1 MILALA
7 GGVGGAKLAHGLSMR
22 LPPDRLQVVVN
33 TADDFDH
40 LGLHISPDLDTVMY
54 WLAEVSDR
62 ERGWG
67 LVDESWNFMAALER
81 FGGLTWFKLGDRD
94 LATHVHRTSLLRSGM
109 TLSDVTRALCL
120 QLGVQHPIAPMSDSK
135 VRTIVET
142 EEGALEFQDYFVRRQ
157 CEPRVLQV
165 EYRGAAEATM
175 SAPFA
180 AALQRAD
187 LEAIIICP
195 SNPILSIDPILSV
208 GLARARLKECRA
220 PIVAVSPIIGGRALK
235 GPAAKILQEL
245 GRSPSALEIARHYAG
260 LIDGLVIDHN
270 DAGLAKDIEVLGIR
284 VEITNTIMADR
295 ADQIRLAE
303 TTVVFAE
310 QLRE

>member
-7 GGVGGAKLAHGLSMR
+7 GGVGGAKLAHGLSM
-22 LPPDRLQVVVN
+22 LLAPDRLQIVVN
-33 TADDFDH
+33 TGDDFDH
-40 LGLHISPDLDTVMY
+40 LGLHVSPDLDTVMY

-67 LVDESWNFMAALER
+67 LVDESWNFMAALGR
-81 FGGLTWFKLGDRD
+81 LGGPAWFKLGDRD
-94 LATHVHRTSLLRSGM
+94 LATHVHRTSLLRSGK
-109 TLSDVTRALCL
+109 TLSDVTRALCRE
-120 QLGVQHPIAPMSDSK
+120 LGVRHPLAPMSDGK

-157 CEPRVLQV
+157 CKPRVLQV
-165 EYRGAAEATM
+165 EYRGASEATM

-180 AALQRAD
+180 AALERDD

-208 GLARARLKECRA
+208 GHVRARLKKCRA
-220 PIVAVSPIIGGRALK
+220 AIVAVSPIIGGKALK
-235 GPAAKILQEL
+235 GPVAKILQEL
-245 GRSPSALEIARHYAG
+245 GRAPSSLEIARHYAG
-260 LIDGLVIDHN
+260 LIEGLVIDHD
-270 DAGLAKDIEVLGIR
+270 DASLAKDIEALGLR
-284 VEITNTIMADR
+284 VEITNTIMTDR
-295 ADQIRLAE
+295 AEQSRLAE
-303 TTVVFAE
+303 ATISFAK

>member
-1 MILALA
+1 LILALA
-7 GGVGGAKLAHGLSMR
+7 GGVGGAKLAHGLSM
-22 LPPDRLQVVVN
+22 LLAPDRLQIVVN
-33 TADDFDH
+33 TGDDFDH
-40 LGLHISPDLDTVMY
+40 LGLHVSPDLDTVMY

-67 LVDESWNFMAALER
+67 LVDESWNFMAALGR
-81 FGGLTWFKLGDRD
+81 LGGPAWFKLGDRD

-109 TLSDVTRALCL
+109 TLSDVTRALCRE
-120 QLGVQHPIAPMSDSK
+120 LGVRHPIAPMSDGK

-157 CEPRVLQV
+157 CKPRVLQV
-165 EYRGAAEATM
+165 EYRGASEATM

-180 AALQRAD
+180 AALERDD

-208 GLARARLKECRA
+208 GHVRARLKKCRA
-220 PIVAVSPIIGGRALK
+220 AIVAVSPIIGGKALK

-245 GRSPSALEIARHYAG
+245 GRAPSSLEIARHYAG
-260 LIDGLVIDHN
+260 LIDGLVIDHD
-270 DAGLAKDIEVLGIR
+270 DASLAKDIEALGLR
-284 VEITNTIMADR
+284 VEITNTIMTDR
-295 ADQIRLAE
+295 AEQSRLAE
-303 TTVVFAE
+303 ATISFAK